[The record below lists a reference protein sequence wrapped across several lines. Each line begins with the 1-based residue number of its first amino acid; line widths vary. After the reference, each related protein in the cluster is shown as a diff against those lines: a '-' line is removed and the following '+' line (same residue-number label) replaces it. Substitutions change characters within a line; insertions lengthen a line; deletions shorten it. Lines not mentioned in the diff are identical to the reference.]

1 MNIANILLK
10 ASQKYPD
17 RSSISIGS
25 EVLYTFRSLYL
36 RVSYLAASM
45 QQKLLLKPGDRVA
58 IVMPNHPEYLV
69 IRYAAWFAGLTV
81 VPINSKLHGLEISY
95 MLNHSGSSVCFTLT
109 QLIQTLTSD
118 SYARQTTVSVID
130 VESEEYRDMTK
141 ARQAIEIE
149 ERGSGDIAWLFYTS
163 GTTGKPKGVMI
174 THHNLLIGAM
184 TFLTDVND
192 VEA

>member
-17 RSSISIGS
+17 RSAISIGS

-95 MLNHSGSSVCFTLT
+95 MLNHFGSGVCFTLT
-109 QLIQTLTSD
+109 
-118 SYARQTTVSVID
+118 
-130 VESEEYRDMTK
+130 
-141 ARQAIEIE
+141 
-149 ERGSGDIAWLFYTS
+149 
-163 GTTGKPKGVMI
+163 
-174 THHNLLIGAM
+174 
-184 TFLTDVND
+184 
-192 VEA
+192 